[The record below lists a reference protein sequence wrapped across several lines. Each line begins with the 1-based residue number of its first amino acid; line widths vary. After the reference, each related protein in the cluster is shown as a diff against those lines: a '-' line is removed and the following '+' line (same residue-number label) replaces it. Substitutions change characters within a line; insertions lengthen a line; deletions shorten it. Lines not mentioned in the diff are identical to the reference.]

1 LFHIVGEKF
10 PHPNFYIGKKE
21 ETKTSRNYKEIWRK
35 KKKKKSMDLHGEKK
49 KLTLTLT

>member
-21 ETKTSRNYKEIWRK
+21 ETKTSRNYKEIWREK
-35 KKKKKSMDLHGEKK
+35 RAGIFMEKK
-49 KLTLTLT
+49 KR